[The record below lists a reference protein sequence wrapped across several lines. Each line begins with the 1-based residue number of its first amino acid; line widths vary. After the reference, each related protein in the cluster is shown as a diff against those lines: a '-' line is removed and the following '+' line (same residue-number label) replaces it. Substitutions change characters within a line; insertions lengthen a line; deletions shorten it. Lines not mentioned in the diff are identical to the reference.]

1 MLFAVL
7 NETTDVVS
15 HSYAN
20 VSSSNLNEENNKV
33 PPKRAREEAKFLRNV
48 TICQKKWPRH

>member
-7 NETTDVVS
+7 NETTDVIS

-33 PPKRAREEAKFLRNV
+33 PPKRAREKAKFLRNV
-48 TICQKKWPRH
+48 TIFK